1 MTPMVDMA
9 FLLLTFFMLTT
20 VYRQPAQL
28 SIQPGEQ
35 KTQTVGGG
43 QQTEQPPRLSI
54 LKDGRVIWTSGTG
67 EKVESSPDSLFK
79 AFKSGQLSA
88 GDRPIVLAPETGVT
102 YGQVIGVLDGL
113 YLLNLNKITISPTTE
128 PGGKSPD

>member
-28 SIQPGEQ
+28 SIQPGKQQTQTPGGGEQ
-35 KTQTVGGG
+35 K
-43 QQTEQPPRLSI
+43 EQPPRISI
-54 LKDGRVIWTSGTG
+54 LKDGRVVWTAENG
-67 EKVESSPDSLFK
+67 KLVEASPDSLFR
-79 AFKSGQLSA
+79 AIKSGLLSA
-88 GDRPIVLAPETGVT
+88 GERPIILSPVPEVT

-113 YLLNLNKITISPTTE
+113 YLLNLNKITISPISE
-128 PGGKSPD
+128 PGGTSTD